1 MDVKDITKQ
10 SGLSKEVAESL
21 YWKCLWLRDAKPDT
35 KVQWKRLLLSKE
47 YRRCMKCDS

>member
-1 MDVKDITKQ
+1 MVVKDIVKQ

-21 YWKCLWLRDAKPDT
+21 YWKCLWLRDVKPDT
-35 KVQWKRLLLSKE
+35 KVQWKGLLLNKG